1 MTDSE
6 TKTVEGATPKSG
18 MSMSTMGMVLTL
30 ASIACFFAALV
41 VAYAFILPAGNVTN
55 AVAMPGI
62 FWLSTLLMLASSGTL
77 QWARRALLRAQLS
90 TYRSWLMV
98 TIAVGYCFLLAQTA
112 GAWLL
117 LARGV
122 AISANPQG
130 NMYYVFSFVHAAHL
144 IGGIG
149 GLHWLKSK
157 ANYLMDGEEQP
168 LRKHRQIARLTSMYW
183 HFMGVLWLGL
193 FAFLLGWS

>member
-6 TKTVEGATPKSG
+6 TKAIEGAPPQRG

-30 ASIACFFAALV
+30 ASIACFFAALI
-41 VAYAFILPAGNVTN
+41 VAYAFILPPGKPATSIS
-55 AVAMPGI
+55 MPWV

-77 QWARRALLRAQLS
+77 QWARRALLRAQLHR
-90 TYRSWLMV
+90 YRTWLIL
-98 TIAVGYCFLLAQTA
+98 TIAVGYCFLTAQTS

-122 AISANPQG
+122 AIAANPQG
-130 NMYYVFSFVHAAHL
+130 NMFYVFSFVHAAHL

-149 GLHWLKSK
+149 GLHWLFAK
-157 ANYLMDGEEQP
+157 AKRLTDGEEQP

-183 HFMGVLWLGL
+183 HFMGVLWLAL

>member
-1 MTDSE
+1 MTESE
-6 TKTVEGATPKSG
+6 TKSVDGAASRNG

-41 VAYAFILPAGNVTN
+41 VAYAFILPSGNTSTS
-55 AVAMPGI
+55 VAMPWV
-62 FWLSTLLMLASSGTL
+62 FWLSTLLMLASSGSL

-90 TYRSWLMV
+90 SYRSWLTL
-98 TIAVGYCFLLAQTA
+98 TIAVGYCFLIAQTA

-117 LARGV
+117 LSSGV
-122 AISANPQG
+122 GVSANPQG

-149 GLHWLKSK
+149 GLHWLQMK
-157 ANYLMDGEEQP
+157 AKALLDGEEQP

>member
-6 TKTVEGATPKSG
+6 TTAIEGAPPQRG

-30 ASIACFFAALV
+30 SSIACFFAALI
-41 VAYAFILPAGNVTN
+41 VAYAFILPPGKPATSIS
-55 AVAMPGI
+55 MPWV
-62 FWLSTLLMLASSGTL
+62 FWLSTLLMLASSGTF
-77 QWARRALLRAQLS
+77 QWARRALLRAQLPS
-90 TYRSWLMV
+90 YRTWLAI
-98 TIAVGYCFLLAQTA
+98 TIAVGYCFLAAQTA

-122 AISANPQG
+122 AIAANPQG

-149 GLHWLKSK
+149 GLHWLYSK
-157 ANYLMDGEEQP
+157 AQHLTDGEEQP
-168 LRKHRQIARLTSMYW
+168 LRKHRQIARLTAMYW
-183 HFMGVLWLGL
+183 HFMGVLWLAL